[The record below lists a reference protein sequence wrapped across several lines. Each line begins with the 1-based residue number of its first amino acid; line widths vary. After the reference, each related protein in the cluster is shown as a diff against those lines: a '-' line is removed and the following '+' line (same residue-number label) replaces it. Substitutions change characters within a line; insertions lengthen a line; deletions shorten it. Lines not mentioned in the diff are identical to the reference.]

1 MQRKLLA
8 LLVLLALHGGA
19 GDAGRGED
27 AHEYRDN
34 MVIRKLPADVKRR
47 LEEAKK
53 LEGTDWEG
61 VASACLQIGRED
73 LSWRVLS
80 MIARMRKDAYRCPSV
95 FYSSYGWVASY
106 SIDPTASH
114 PPVLCSCMRPPAQNV
129 NFLQTGTTLEEALAR
144 YAEFHRSVY
153 FADRPPDDTRALVTD
168 PKQLRHGTPH
178 PAAVM
183 LYSSYSSFWGLISR
197 RDATYP
203 LGRLCDVADDH
214 VAASSLRCDAV
225 LSWEQASRVLGHRE
239 YRLMGCMMRV
249 RVLARSKYGERE
261 GPVAHTGEQHAARGA
276 SAVDAQGRPRGE
288 DGVETA
294 MLDWWMLGRAQDAV
308 LTDMSSFGYSATAR
322 SLFNTTMPITIKK
335 NSEKQMSNGLM
346 KKLLQ
351 TE

>member
-1 MQRKLLA
+1 MSSSRARYVRLPFQC
-8 LLVLLALHGGA
+8 
-19 GDAGRGED
+19 DAGEFRRRHPELAD
-27 AHEYRDN
+27 
-34 MVIRKLPADVKRR
+34 LP
-47 LEEAKK
+47 
-53 LEGTDWEG
+53 
-61 VASACLQIGRED
+61 
-73 LSWRVLS
+73 
-80 MIARMRKDAYRCPSV
+80 
-95 FYSSYGWVASY
+95 
-106 SIDPTASH
+106 
-114 PPVLCSCMRPPAQNV
+114 
-129 NFLQTGTTLEEALAR
+129 
-144 YAEFHRSVY
+144 
-153 FADRPPDDTRALVTD
+153 RALVTD

-214 VAASSLRCDAV
+214 
-225 LSWEQASRVLGHRE
+225 ASRVLGHRE
-239 YRLMGCMMRV
+239 YRLMGCMMRALLSPTRLIEERMMNAIAGARHVVAAHLRVGPLHTSNYVMMTDKDLHTAWGCIDELLATRDGTVLYLATDLEQV
-249 RVLARSKYGERE
+249 RVLARSKYGERVVQQE

-335 NSEKQMSNGLM
+335 NSEKCHRTVWQGHVCGNE
-346 KKLLQ
+346 
-351 TE
+351 TC